1 MLFSCKSYLELH
13 NVTNIC
19 DTVLFFICKDGMF
32 KLQDA
37 YRCNV
42 LVAKALDF
50 ESRSSYLLNI
60 TASNVSMDSLP
71 TSFFVFY
78 FYF

>member
-1 MLFSCKSYLELH
+1 MTCYFLVNHLELH
-13 NVTNIC
+13 NLTNVC
-19 DTVLFFICKDGMF
+19 TTVLFFICKDGMF

-60 TASNVSMDSLP
+60 TASNVSMNSLP
-71 TSFFVFY
+71 NLFVLFY
-78 FYF
+78 F

>member
-1 MLFSCKSYLELH
+1 M
-13 NVTNIC
+13 TNIC

-78 FYF
+78 FYFYF